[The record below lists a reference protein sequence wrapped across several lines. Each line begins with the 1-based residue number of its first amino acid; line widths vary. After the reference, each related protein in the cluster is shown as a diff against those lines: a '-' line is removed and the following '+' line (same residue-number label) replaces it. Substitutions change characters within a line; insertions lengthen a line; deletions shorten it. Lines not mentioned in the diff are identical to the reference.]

1 MRKNK
6 IIFMGTPDFAV
17 ESLKVLMKS
26 NYNILGG
33 SLNNS
38 RLAGEAPSKEIN
50 IPGDGHMSEHGHT
63 VAANNIYRLI
73 NDR

>member
-26 NYNILGG
+26 NYNILGVVT
-33 SLNNS
+33 S
-38 RLAGEAPSKEIN
+38 
-50 IPGDGHMSEHGHT
+50 T
-63 VAANNIYRLI
+63 VSYFSPWKSW
-73 NDR
+73 